1 MFFINY
7 VFVPQPEVAGAA
19 FISLSALRRYVRKS
33 RTIQRNTGYKLRNFY
48 AFFRFFVFLSKDLA
62 ILSPLMLY
70 CGYSLF
76 HKNIVV

>member
-7 VFVPQPEVAGAA
+7 VFVPQPEVAGAVT
-19 FISLSALRRYVRKS
+19 YGKS
-33 RTIQRNTGYKLRNFY
+33 RTIRRSTGYKLRNFY

-70 CGYSLF
+70 CEYPLF
-76 HKNIVV
+76 S